1 MSSGF
6 SGVGSAGFSLVPRAR
21 PAIVGGALVGALV
34 ASLGSGAGCGPA
46 VNCENLCTRTLL
58 CEVSFAPSDD
68 LEGARIRSG
77 ERTDAESCRLG
88 CEENPAVT
96 AESARCV
103 DEITDETTDP
113 LQCQQPVLACFGAE
127 VSR

>member
-6 SGVGSAGFSLVPRAR
+6 LGVGSSGFSLVLRAR
-21 PAIVGGALVGALV
+21 PALCVGALVGTLV
-34 ASLGSGAGCGPA
+34 ASLGAGAGCGPV

-68 LEGARIRSG
+68 LDGARIRSG

-96 AESARCV
+96 VESARCV

-113 LQCQQPVLACFGAE
+113 FQCQQPVLSCFGAQ